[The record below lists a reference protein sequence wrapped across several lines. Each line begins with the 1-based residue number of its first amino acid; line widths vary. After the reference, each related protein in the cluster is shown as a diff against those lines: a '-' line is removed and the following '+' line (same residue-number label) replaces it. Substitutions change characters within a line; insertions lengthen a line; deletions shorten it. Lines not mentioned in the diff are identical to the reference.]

1 MKVLRP
7 LDYGDVQAAL
17 EIYRQAVERCPAE
30 LYSDLQRH
38 AWAAQAVDRAGA
50 DRLRASLEHG
60 QGLVSCLNDGTV
72 VAFALR
78 EPADRIALLYCHPSH
93 QRQGHGTALLRAL
106 SEQAELEGQTGLR
119 TEASFVSCGLFM
131 REGWQHCWREEL
143 LINGVRF
150 RRFRLRKPLQPILGP
165 WPKHNCSSSSTRS
178 VNSMPSS
185 P

>member
-1 MKVLRP
+1 MKLLRP
-7 LDYGDVQAAL
+7 LDRGDVQAAL
-17 EIYRQAVERCPAE
+17 EVYRQAVERCPAE
-30 LYSDLQRH
+30 LYSDVQRL
-38 AWAAQAVDRAGA
+38 AWAAQAADGAGA
-50 DRLRASLEHG
+50 DGLHTSLQHG

-72 VAFALR
+72 VAFAVR

-106 SEQAELEGQTGLR
+106 SGQAELEGQTGLR
-119 TEASFVSCGLFM
+119 TEASFLSYPLFV

-150 RRFRLRKPLQPILGP
+150 RRFRLRKPLQPILGA
-165 WPKHNCSSSSTRS
+165 WPKHSSSSSSTRS